1 MMDMPAVDA
10 SDDTWDEFTDAR
22 SEVLVANLRD
32 FIVERFTYKPRYVQ
46 QQVTSSY
53 GTISARTKKFD
64 LYFRLF
70 ARPDHICPR
79 DCLVIARIGFKQ
91 RRSGHG
97 SALVSYLLELAPTI
111 GYRHVAIECANANS
125 AAFAERL
132 GFSPFEN
139 RRHWVGSVEVI
150 RETLATRSL
159 AHSC

>member
-1 MMDMPAVDA
+1 MLDMPAIDA
-10 SDDTWDEFTDAR
+10 SDEDWDDFTDAR
-22 SEVLVANLRD
+22 SEELVISLRD
-32 FIVERFTYKPRYVQ
+32 FIVERFLYKPRYVQ
-46 QQVTSSY
+46 QQVSSSF
-53 GTISARTKKFD
+53 GTIAARTKKFD

-91 RRSGHG
+91 QRSGHG

-132 GFSPFEN
+132 GFSPFEK
-139 RRHWVGSVEVI
+139 RRHWVGSIDAI
-150 RETLATRSL
+150 RKALATRSL
-159 AHSC
+159 AHS